1 MRRHLRLV
9 HMRSQH
15 SEITRETTSLKGS
28 FMRPAAYEFFRPVG
42 EGTEKSETSEIV
54 IVNLVAF

>member
-1 MRRHLRLV
+1 
-9 HMRSQH
+9 
-15 SEITRETTSLKGS
+15 
-28 FMRPAAYEFFRPVG
+28 MRPAAYEFFRPVG